1 MTGMLHLTPTE
12 SRALGVLIEKST
24 TTPEQY
30 PLSINALTAGCNQ
43 KNNRN
48 PVLNLSEDQVFDAVE
63 QLREKQLVIRVD
75 TAGSRVHKYK
85 HMAGDVLRCRAGEL
99 AVLAELLMRGP
110 QTLGEL
116 RGRAS
121 RMSPLATLDDVKVM
135 LRALMERE
143 EPLVRELPP
152 APGSRAELYAQLLSP
167 ESHAIPAVPAVP
179 AGSAASEASAHMASS
194 SPSAA
199 RGVALADRVT
209 QLEQEVRTLR
219 TAIQRL
225 AAAVGEADPLL
236 ESPGNSPPAPQ
247 AASGG

>member
-1 MTGMLHLTPTE
+1 MIHLTPTE

-43 KNNRN
+43 KNNRD
-48 PVLNLSEDQVFDAVE
+48 PVLNLSEDEVFDAVE
-63 QLREKQLVIRVD
+63 QLREKQLVVSIDNV
-75 TAGSRVHKYK
+75 GSRVHKYK
-85 HMAGDVLRCRAGEL
+85 HMAEILRCRPGEL

-121 RMSPLATLDDVKVM
+121 RMSPLATLDDAKVM

-152 APGSRAELYAQLLSP
+152 SPGSRAELYAQLLSP
-167 ESHAIPAVPAVP
+167 ESHAVPESAGA
-179 AGSAASEASAHMASS
+179 AGSTGTAATAPAPSS
-194 SPSAA
+194 A
-199 RGVALADRVT
+199 RGLALADRVT
-209 QLEQEVRTLR
+209 QLEQEVQTLR
-219 TAIQRL
+219 NAIQKL
-225 AAAVGEADPLL
+225 AGAIGESDPLL
-236 ESPGNSPPAPQ
+236 ESQGNSPPAPQ
-247 AASGG
+247 PASGG